1 LVQILNKQKQ
11 KIKVMKMQKSYV
23 TPKWIKIKGIYK
35 ANTNGSDKY
44 GTNFPIK
51 GELDNMSM
59 EFVEMLGVLTRKFG
73 WDYIIEDVSLDLW
86 KERIWSLIENAGLLQ
101 DIAWKLEKE
110 DEVEDSFYKDEDEF
124 EMEDREPTLEELN
137 NLNLAI

>member
-1 LVQILNKQKQ
+1 
-11 KIKVMKMQKSYV
+11 
-23 TPKWIKIKGIYK
+23 
-35 ANTNGSDKY
+35 
-44 GTNFPIK
+44 
-51 GELDNMSM
+51 MSM